1 MKVHHHLTHIEEYL
15 QEQSGIRPEEM
26 ESQFKK
32 TVLRIK
38 KFKVITSDT
47 KILEIG
53 TGSGWFPILCKK
65 NGIHCEGLEICP
77 QFVEYAKRLGHQYD
91 VEPDIRLGNIED
103 SDIGSSKYDVI
114 IALSTFEHVEHWR
127 MGIQKVF
134 DALKPE
140 GLFYFYSTNK
150 FSLVSGESA
159 FPCYG
164 WLPDKWRYWI
174 QTFRRGEDIMKL
186 GIDFNQFNHFQLK
199 RFFVAT
205 GFSKV
210 YNQFEVVDSHN
221 LITLTSWKRAVL
233 EMIQNFKPLKAI
245 ALVFSP
251 GTLFMCIK

>member
-1 MKVHHHLTHIEEYL
+1 MKVHYHLRHVEGYL
-15 QEQSGIRPEEM
+15 RQQSGIKPEAI
-26 ESQFKK
+26 ESQFEK
-32 TVLRIK
+32 TILRIK
-38 KFKVITSDT
+38 KFKDITPDT

-53 TGSGWFPILCKK
+53 TGTGWFPILCKK
-65 NGIHCEGLEICP
+65 TGIHCEGLEICP
-77 QFVEYAKRLGHQYD
+77 QFVEYAKGLGRGYD

-164 WLPDKWRYWI
+164 LLPDKWRYWI

-186 GIDFNQFNHFQLK
+186 GIDFNQFNHFQLN
-199 RFFVAT
+199 RFFRT
-205 GFSKV
+205 LGFSKV
-210 YNQFEVVDSHN
+210 FDQFDVLDADN
-221 LITLTSWKRAVL
+221 LVNPTSRKRAVL
-233 EMIQNFKPLKAI
+233 RMIQRVDPLKRI
-245 ALVFSP
+245 ALTLSP
-251 GTLFMCIK
+251 GTLFICMK